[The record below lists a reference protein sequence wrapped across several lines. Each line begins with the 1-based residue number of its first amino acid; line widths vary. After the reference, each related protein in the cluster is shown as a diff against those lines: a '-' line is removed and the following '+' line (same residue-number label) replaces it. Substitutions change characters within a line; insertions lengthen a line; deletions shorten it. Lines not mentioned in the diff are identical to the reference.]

1 MTAFHR
7 NTADP
12 PWYEAALRH
21 CWRPYTQMKTAAPPL
36 PVVATAGS
44 RIRLA
49 DDRELVDGIASW
61 WTAVHGYNHP
71 HILAAM
77 KRQLEIMPHVMFG
90 GLTHEPAARLA
101 ARLAAI
107 TPGDLEH
114 VFLAESGSV
123 AVEVAIKMARQY
135 WLNQGERRPKLL
147 FFRGAYHGDT
157 FATMAISD
165 PEEGMHRLFAGMLE
179 EHVLAELP
187 VDEARDA
194 AVDALLKRHAGELAA
209 IVVEPLVQG
218 AAGMRMHGPETL
230 RRIRRAADRHGLLLI
245 ADEIFTGFARTGTM
259 FACEQAG
266 IVPDIMTVSKA
277 LTGGHAPLSAAI
289 ARRHVFAAFLDED
302 PDKALMH
309 GPTYMAYALGAAAA
323 NASLD
328 LFAEADRLAQAR
340 AIETACRD
348 MLGDL
353 TTLPAVVDLRIR
365 GAIAAVEIARDV
377 PFDRERIT
385 RAFVNRGVWLRPLD
399 RVIYLTPALTI
410 PEADLARLLE
420 AVRAVVRRL

>member
-1 MTAFHR
+1 MTVSGQKAWKP
-7 NTADP
+7 A
-12 PWYEAALRH
+12 WYEVALRH

-49 DDRELVDGIASW
+49 DGRELVDGIASW

-77 KRQLEIMPHVMFG
+77 QRQLAIMPHVMFG

-101 ARLAAI
+101 ARLAAL
-107 TPGDLEH
+107 TPGDLAH
-114 VFLAESGSV
+114 VFFAESGSV

-135 WLNQGERRPKLL
+135 WLNKGERRPKLL

-157 FATMAISD
+157 FATMAVSD

-179 EHVLAELP
+179 RHILAELP
-187 VDEARDA
+187 TDEARA
-194 AVDALLKRHAGELAA
+194 ADLNALMARHAHELAA
-209 IVVEPLVQG
+209 VIVEPLVQG
-218 AAGMRMHGPETL
+218 AAGMRMHAPETL
-230 RRIRRAADRHGLLLI
+230 RRIRAAADRHELLLI
-245 ADEIFTGFARTGTM
+245 ADEIFTGFGRTGSL

-289 ARRHVFAAFLDED
+289 ARSHVFAAFLDAD

-309 GPTYMAYALGAAAA
+309 GPTYMAHALGAAAA

-328 LFAEADRLAQAR
+328 LFAKTDRLAQAQ
-340 AIETACRD
+340 AIETAFHD
-348 MLGDL
+348 MLDDL
-353 TTLPAVVDLRIR
+353 VALPTVVDLRIR

-377 PFDRERIT
+377 PFDRTRIT
-385 RAFVNRGVWLRPLD
+385 DAFLARGVWLRPLD
-399 RVIYLTPALTI
+399 RVIYLTPALTT
-410 PEADLARLLE
+410 PEVDLARLLE
-420 AVRAVVRRL
+420 AVRAVLRDL